1 MGNGKDCARPKQ
13 SEVVMNDLTM
23 YEQVKEQMLTGDGLG
38 FANTGIVS
46 SLIMWK
52 TKGDADPV
60 NKISLSHWGGLVRA
74 GAYEGAERRRYTIE
88 AMSIGFYPDILS
100 DYIKNY
106 PGHIYWYPLKDEW
119 NPYRDKIGA
128 QILSMVGTGY
138 DWLGV
143 AKQALLKVNASAR
156 RLFCSEAWQIGL
168 QLVAPQLCEPVEKAL
183 TPTGMYKLGCFK
195 NPVKL
200 I

>member
-1 MGNGKDCARPKQ
+1 
-13 SEVVMNDLTM
+13 
-23 YEQVKEQMLTGDGLG
+23 
-38 FANTGIVS
+38 
-46 SLIMWK
+46 
-52 TKGDADPV
+52 
-60 NKISLSHWGGLVRA
+60 
-74 GAYEGAERRRYTIE
+74 
-88 AMSIGFYPDILS
+88 
-100 DYIKNY
+100 
-106 PGHIYWYPLKDEW
+106 
-119 NPYRDKIGA
+119 
-128 QILSMVGTGY
+128 MVGTGY